1 MFYLDLRPVYPT
13 ILISYTLSVNVIMK
27 PGEKRPIVI
36 LTSGVEE
43 NRLQLVVGK
52 ERY

>member
-1 MFYLDLRPVYPT
+1 
-13 ILISYTLSVNVIMK
+13 
-27 PGEKRPIVI
+27 VI

-52 ERY
+52 ERYWQNLSSKVSGCFGLAIRSHFVE